1 MNLSTLKSSVAG
13 REWPVVL
20 AFILPAVFVL
30 VFLRLVPGIQGLIH
44 SFQVKGSFVGFS
56 NYRYLF
62 THENALNSIQVTLWF
77 NLVINPFQILVAFMI
92 ALLLEQKLPGTDIFR
107 IIIFVPIAVPLAVS
121 SIIWGVAF
129 RPDDGLI
136 NALLQLMRIPPQQW
150 LTSTKQA
157 LYSIMILASWVG
169 VGYWMIF
176 LVAGLKN
183 IPESYYESA
192 AIDGANYLQ
201 ALFQI
206 TVPLM
211 KRPLAFVLV
220 ADTVSNFL
228 LFPPIQI
235 LTQGG
240 PENSTNLFMNEIYTN
255 AFKYGDYGLA
265 YAETIVL
272 IGLMLVI
279 VSIQFHLLKSEEDK
293 A

>member
-157 LYSIMILASWVG
+157 GPLLDNDSG
-169 VGYWMIF
+169 F
-176 LVAGLKN
+176 LG
-183 IPESYYESA
+183 
-192 AIDGANYLQ
+192 G
-201 ALFQI
+201 
-206 TVPLM
+206 
-211 KRPLAFVLV
+211 RRVL
-220 ADTVSNFL
+220 DDF
-228 LFPPIQI
+228 F
-235 LTQGG
+235 GCR
-240 PENSTNLFMNEIYTN
+240 
-255 AFKYGDYGLA
+255 
-265 YAETIVL
+265 
-272 IGLMLVI
+272 
-279 VSIQFHLLKSEEDK
+279 SEEHTGILLRVSGDRRRKLPPGTLSDNRSLDETAACLCSCGRYRLQFSALSSDSNINAGRTGKFDK
-293 A
+293 PFYERNIYECV

>member
-1 MNLSTLKSSVAG
+1 
-13 REWPVVL
+13 
-20 AFILPAVFVL
+20 
-30 VFLRLVPGIQGLIH
+30 
-44 SFQVKGSFVGFS
+44 
-56 NYRYLF
+56 
-62 THENALNSIQVTLWF
+62 
-77 NLVINPFQILVAFMI
+77 
-92 ALLLEQKLPGTDIFR
+92 
-107 IIIFVPIAVPLAVS
+107 
-121 SIIWGVAF
+121 
-129 RPDDGLI
+129 
-136 NALLQLMRIPPQQW
+136 
-150 LTSTKQA
+150 
-157 LYSIMILASWVG
+157 MILASWVG